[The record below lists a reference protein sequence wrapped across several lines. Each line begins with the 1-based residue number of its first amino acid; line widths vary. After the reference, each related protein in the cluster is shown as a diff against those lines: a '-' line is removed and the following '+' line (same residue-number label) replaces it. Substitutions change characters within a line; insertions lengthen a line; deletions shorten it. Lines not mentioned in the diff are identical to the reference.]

1 MEVAKSKT
9 TKRRKSGG
17 QGEIDEVYEVEMSQP
32 KDEVS
37 PISRRLNQSRRL
49 MRDFSIRR

>member
-9 TKRRKSGG
+9 AKRRKSEG

-32 KDEVS
+32 KEEVS
-37 PISRRLNQSRRL
+37 PVIILKTRERS
-49 MRDFSIRR
+49 